1 MKNNDKMF
9 NEFDIDLETADKIAK
24 EYPSLSDSAR
34 ERMFN
39 MTINKMNITNTANEE
54 DIDSVHGVEKYNR
67 PRWIKFAGMAAA
79 FAIVAGAIGGES
91 YLLHKMKNTDPNPSA
106 SVTDVTT
113 TSAVTTNVT
122 TTVAV
127 AETTKEN
134 NKFSVT
140 KEELIEKA
148 NDNSVKY
155 FDKFSAEYTVIL
167 NELREFHTE
176 PETRTGKVYLDEVE
190 MTASG
195 TEENFV
201 NDKLIK
207 RSLFAVKDGQEING
221 DECWT
226 ETDYVNGGYKFLE
239 TPIRNYDTKPFTDNT
254 IISKIPIGR
263 NIAIDVNAPDNW
275 EITGERTENGR
286 KIVSISGVQ
295 KGDNNYEGVYREYT
309 YTGEIDAATGITIS
323 YDVCDSAGNKSYS
336 YKMTNYK
343 FDEDAVVFNSA
354 SDIINEIENGGFTKL
369 GSDGKEAEE
378 IYTGSWICGRA
389 IIEISYESEGLYQA
403 KVSWS
408 SSAAAHV
415 IWDYPLTLD
424 NGKLVCNGNGKKT
437 FVEFKEGETEATET
451 VEYTDGSAEFTID
464 GGHLFWNNFN
474 EHDADNMIFEKN
486 SEAY

>member
-1 MKNNDKMF
+1 MNKKDEMF
-9 NEFDIDLETADKIAK
+9 NEFDIDLETANRIAK

-39 MTINKMNITNTANEE
+39 MTKEKMNISNYTDEGNNN
-54 DIDSVHGVEKYNR
+54 SVYGVERYNR
-67 PRWIKFAGMAAA
+67 PRWIKFASMAAT
-79 FAIVAGAIGGES
+79 FAIIAGGIGGGG
-91 YLLHKMKNTDPNPSA
+91 YLLHNMKNTNPNPGS
-106 SVTDVTT
+106 STVTEVTA
-113 TSAVTTNVT
+113 TSAV
-122 TTVAV
+122 
-127 AETTKEN
+127 TTKEN

-140 KEELIEKA
+140 KEELIEKS

-176 PETRTGKVYLDEVE
+176 PETRTGKVYLNEVE

-343 FDEDAVVFNSA
+343 FDDDAVVFKSA
-354 SDIINEIENGGFTKL
+354 SDIISEIKTGGFTKL
-369 GSDGKEAEE
+369 GSDERGAEE

-389 IIEISYESEGLYQA
+389 IIEISYESDGLYQA

-451 VEYTDGSAEFTID
+451 VEYTDGSAEFIINGD
-464 GGHLFWNNFN
+464 HLSWNNFN

>member
-1 MKNNDKMF
+1 MNKKDEMF
-9 NEFDIDLETADKIAK
+9 NEFDIDLETANRIAK

-39 MTINKMNITNTANEE
+39 MTKEKMNISNYTDEE
-54 DIDSVHGVEKYNR
+54 NNNSVYGVERYNR
-67 PRWIKFAGMAAA
+67 PRWIKFASMAAT
-79 FAIVAGAIGGES
+79 FAIIAGGIGGGG
-91 YLLHKMKNTDPNPSA
+91 YLLHNMKNTNTNPGS
-106 SVTDVTT
+106 STVTEVTA
-113 TSAVTTNVT
+113 TSAV
-122 TTVAV
+122 
-127 AETTKEN
+127 TTKEN

-148 NDNSVKY
+148 NDNNSMKY
-155 FDKFSAEYTVIL
+155 FDKFSAEYTFL
-167 NELREFHTE
+167 RNEPHEFHTE
-176 PETRTGKVYLDEVE
+176 PETLTGKVYLDEVE

-195 TEENFV
+195 TEAIFV
-201 NDKLIK
+201 NDNLIK
-207 RSLFAVKDGQEING
+207 RSLFAVKDGQEVTG
-221 DECWT
+221 DEYWA

-309 YTGEIDAATGITIS
+309 YTSEIDAATGITIS

-343 FDEDAVVFNSA
+343 FDEDAVVFKSA
-354 SDIINEIENGGFTKL
+354 SNIISEIENGGFTKL
-369 GSDGKEAEE
+369 GSDEKEAEE

-389 IIEISYESEGLYQA
+389 IIEISYESEGVYQA

-408 SSAAAHV
+408 SSAAAHF